1 MVFNSFSQALPV
13 PAMRTTRV
21 LAFGYDRILVG
32 VRTSVLRHSG
42 YQVEE
47 TFSLAEALTRA
58 QSDSIDAI
66 LICHS
71 VPDNGVERLVT
82 AVRKTRALMPILC
95 MRTHPYG
102 FAPRTC
108 VSVENT
114 PIAILNALKA
124 AIEGCKSAN
133 RSVFE

>member
-1 MVFNSFSQALPV
+1 VVFNSFSQALPV

-42 YQVEE
+42 YDVEE

-82 AVRKTRALMPILC
+82 SVRKTRALMPILC

-108 VSVENT
+108 VPVENT
-114 PIAILNALKA
+114 PIAILNALKT
-124 AIEGCKSAN
+124 AN
-133 RSVFE
+133 ERCESPDGSVFK

>member
-1 MVFNSFSQALPV
+1 MVSNSFSQALPV

-21 LAFGYDRILVG
+21 LAFGYDRILAG
-32 VRTSVLRHSG
+32 VRAQVLRHSG

-47 TFSLAEALTRA
+47 AFSVAEALTRA

-66 LICHS
+66 LICHG
-71 VPDNGVERLVT
+71 VPADGVERLVT

-102 FAPRTC
+102 FAHRTC

-124 AIEGCKSAN
+124 AIEGYTSPN
-133 RSVFE
+133 GSVFE

>member
-1 MVFNSFSQALPV
+1 VVFNSFSQALPV

-21 LAFGYDRILVG
+21 LAFGYDRILAG

-82 AVRKTRALMPILC
+82 SVRKTRALTPILC

-124 AIEGCKSAN
+124 ANERCESPDG
-133 RSVFE
+133 SVFE